1 MCYTVSYLTKR
12 KVKYAKRAGADEA
25 EVKELEL
32 QLEELTATQ
41 PAMYHVSGFA
51 HPKLLCF
58 SREDGPR
65 FDLCR
70 WGLIPHWVK
79 DAAQAA
85 TLSRQTLNARGETIF
100 EKPAFRVAAQHRCLI
115 LIDGFFEFFH
125 YAKHTYPYH
134 IHLKDDE
141 PMALGGIRSTW
152 HEPNGGAISTVS
164 IVTTGANP
172 LMARIHNKPGSGP
185 GQAEG
190 PRMPFI
196 VPRDLDEAWLSPDA
210 DTDRIAS
217 LIRPFDEE
225 AMEAWT
231 VAPLLGKHASPNLP
245 QALEPFDYPE
255 LALLG

>member
-12 KVKYAKRAGADEA
+12 KIKYAKRAGASED

-32 QLEELTATQ
+32 QLEELTEAQ

-58 SREDGPR
+58 TREDGPR
-65 FDLCR
+65 FDLFR

-100 EKPAFRVAAQHRCLI
+100 EKPAFRIAAQHRCLI
-115 LIDGFFEFFH
+115 LVDGFFEFFH
-125 YAKHTYPYH
+125 FAKQTYPYH

-141 PMALGGIRSTW
+141 PMALGGIRSVW
-152 HEPNGGAISTVS
+152 HDPVDGTAITTVS
-164 IVTTGANP
+164 IVTTEANP
-172 LMARIHNKPGSGP
+172 LMRRIHNNPK
-185 GQAEG
+185 AEG

-196 VPRDLDEAWLSPDA
+196 VPRSLDELWLGSDPDK
-210 DTDRIAS
+210 DRVSS
-217 LIRPFDEE
+217 LIQPFPEVE
-225 AMEAWT
+225 LEAWT
-231 VAPLLGKHASPNLP
+231 VAPLLGKHASPNT
-245 QALEPFDYPE
+245 AEAVKPFDHPE

>member
-12 KVKYAKRAGADEA
+12 KIKYAKRAGASED

-32 QLEELTATQ
+32 QLEELTEAQ

-58 SREDGPR
+58 TREDGPR
-65 FDLCR
+65 FDLFR

-100 EKPAFRVAAQHRCLI
+100 EKPAFRIAAQHRCLI
-115 LIDGFFEFFH
+115 LVDGFFEFFH
-125 YAKHTYPYH
+125 FAKQTYPYH

-141 PMALGGIRSTW
+141 PMALGGIRSVW
-152 HEPNGGAISTVS
+152 HDPVDGTAITTAS
-164 IVTTGANP
+164 IVTTEANP
-172 LMARIHNKPGSGP
+172 LMRRIHNNPK
-185 GQAEG
+185 AEG

-196 VPRDLDEAWLSPDA
+196 VPRTLDERWLRSEPDN
-210 DTDRIAS
+210 DRISS
-217 LIRPFDEE
+217 LIRPFPEVDLEE
-225 AMEAWT
+225 WT
-231 VAPLLGKHASPNLP
+231 VAPLLGKHASPNTAE
-245 QALEPFDYPE
+245 ALKPFDYPE

>member
-12 KVKYAKRAGADEA
+12 KVKYARRAGADEA

-51 HPKLLCF
+51 HPRLLCF
-58 SREDGPR
+58 TREDGPR
-65 FDLCR
+65 FDLFR

-85 TLSRQTLNARGETIF
+85 TIGRQTLNARGETLF
-100 EKPAFRVAAQHRCLI
+100 EKPAFRVAAQHRCLV

-125 YAKHTYPYH
+125 FAKHTYPYH
-134 IHLKDDE
+134 IRLKDGE

-152 HEPNGGAISTVS
+152 HDPQDRVALATVS
-164 IVTTGANP
+164 IVTTEANP
-172 LMARIHNKPGSGP
+172 LMARIHNNPK
-185 GQAEG
+185 AEG

-196 VPRDLDEAWLSPDA
+196 VPRERDEAWLSTDA
-210 DTDRIAS
+210 DKDRIAS
-217 LIRPFDEE
+217 LIRPFD
-225 AMEAWT
+225 ADALEAWT

-245 QALEPFDYPE
+245 QALEPYDYPE